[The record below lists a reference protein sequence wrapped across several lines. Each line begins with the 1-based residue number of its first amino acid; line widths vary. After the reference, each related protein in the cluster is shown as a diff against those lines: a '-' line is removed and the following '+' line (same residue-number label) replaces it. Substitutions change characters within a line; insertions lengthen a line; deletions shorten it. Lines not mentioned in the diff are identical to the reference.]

1 MPSWLSQFSL
11 VKNLLLSHIPPFF
24 QNSGKLTGIIL
35 LGVNETFVE
44 YDLKPPTNFSGDSK
58 CPNSHSSLYSDG
70 SVESCGATNNPWNP
84 SGSGILLEDWSFP
97 IFLID
102 NPKSV
107 QELILE
113 CYERNKPFLDKP
125 RYVHKQA

>member
-1 MPSWLSQFSL
+1 M
-11 VKNLLLSHIPPFF
+11 
-24 QNSGKLTGIIL
+24 

-44 YDLKPPTNFSGDSK
+44 YDLKPPTSFSGDSK

-70 SVESCGATNNPWNP
+70 SVESCGANPNNPWNP
-84 SGSGILLEDWSFP
+84 FGSGILLEDWSFP

-113 CYERNKPFLDKP
+113 CYERNKPLLDEP
-125 RYVHKQA
+125 R